1 MKKTTLE
8 KTARICGI
16 LKVSQSETLM
26 DGPENNQ
33 NEEQIKNFIYHCL
46 ELYIQKA
53 PIEEFMP
60 LIAENAVWISSGQD
74 EFVSTDEGCKEMLLK
89 KLSEETSFGKF
100 TGPEMTVIPLGDTA
114 ICFGMIRVFA
124 NAEEDGGTQIRFSIS
139 VNGVTSGNMKIQSVH
154 ASLPVSPVAFIAEKS
169 LPEKLEPQLLTGF
182 DDLEESFRIAA
193 DQEGIFVWTISLDTM
208 KLNVSASIVRMYEV
222 NMLPFTSLSEFCE
235 QTINQNFCHPDD
247 VSTYRRM
254 FKLLMDGA
262 KNVTCIV
269 RRRNRLTRQ
278 WDWLRI
284 SYNLSMFSEPG
295 KMRLIGSATEVN
307 SLMKAQQK
315 YYSFLN
321 YRLFA
326 QRDAIASFTVSLSRN
341 LCLDCRCN
349 IPPFSDLI
357 QNQGLDFFFKQL
369 ADDMPEGPERTSFQT
384 VFNTRMLLSRFKDG
398 ENSIH
403 YEFRY
408 HPKNGRPVW
417 RRSDI
422 ELLENP
428 DTHDVEAF
436 IYTFDIDY
444 IKNQQ
449 LTGRHLIQNDYE
461 FIGLIDTVEQKL
473 ITFTQNSADV
483 LLRDERIVDYQK
495 GLRSLLNLTE
505 EESASSE
512 AFDALAFER
521 IVDELSEKESY
532 VYTMQTSDSETGKKL
547 LKGWKCFYM
556 PDDAKLIVMTCT
568 DVTENFENEQKQKE
582 LLSMALEQARQATI
596 AKSSF
601 LSNMSHEIRTPLNAI
616 IGMTALASQD
626 PENMA
631 HVQDCLSK
639 IDVSAKF
646 LLSLI
651 NDILDMSR
659 IESGTATIKHEKF
672 SSAEL
677 IDSIDVIS
685 KSQAAAKGI
694 TYESRFLNAVDP
706 EYIGDQ
712 TRLQQVLINI
722 IGNAIKYTP
731 TGGSVT
737 LTVDRQ
743 KINASEAMLRF
754 VIADTGIGI
763 SRNFLPHIFEP
774 FKQEH
779 TGTTTVY
786 GGTGLGLAISKNL
799 VEMMGG
805 TITVQSVQGAGTTF
819 AITVMLGIDNS
830 QCDTEARIEEKPV
843 EVQPDEYDFTGK
855 RILLCEDH
863 PLNIEVAK
871 HILEHVG
878 FSVDVAENG
887 VIGVEQFM
895 DHGDDW
901 YSCVLMDIR
910 MPIMDGL
917 AATQKMRAA
926 PLPYAKTVPIIAM
939 SANAFAE
946 DVEKSLSAGMNAHLA
961 KPIEPDVLYST
972 LKRYIK

>member
-1 MKKTTLE
+1 MIEQDNSRL
-8 KTARICGI
+8 
-16 LKVSQSETLM
+16 
-26 DGPENNQ
+26 
-33 NEEQIKNFIYHCL
+33 EEQIKAFVYHCL
-46 ELYIQKA
+46 ELYVQKA
-53 PIEEFMP
+53 PIGEFEP
-60 LIAENAVWISSGQD
+60 LIAENAIWISSERD
-74 EFVSTDEGCKEMLLK
+74 EFVTNKEERSQLLLK
-89 KLSEETSFGKF
+89 KLSSDVTFGKF
-100 TGPEMTVIPLGDTA
+100 TDPELTVIPQGDTA
-114 ICFGMIRVFA
+114 LCFGKMDVFETA
-124 NAEEDGGTQIRFSIS
+124 DGRNGTQIRFSMDIC
-139 VNGVTSGNMKIQSVH
+139 GVLSGNMKIQGVH
-154 ASLPVSPVAFIAEKS
+154 VSFPFSPSLPDRKQVSDS
-169 LPEKLEPQLLTGF
+169 RQPESADTAVVQPRLVTGF

-193 DQEGIFVWTISLDTM
+193 DQEGIFVWTINLETM
-208 KLNVSASIVRMYEV
+208 SLNVSASIARMYEV
-222 NMLPFTSLSEFCE
+222 NMKPFSSLSEFCE
-235 QTINQNFCHPDD
+235 QTIEQKFCHPDD
-247 VSTYRRM
+247 VITYRRM

-269 RRRNRLTRQ
+269 RRRNRLNKQ

-284 SYNLSMFSEPG
+284 SYNLSMFSEPH
-295 KMRLIGSATEVN
+295 KQRLIGSATEVN

-349 IPPFSDLI
+349 IPPFSELV
-357 QNQGLDFFFKQL
+357 QNKGLDYFFKQL
-369 ADDMPEGPERTSFQT
+369 ADDIPEGEERTRFQT
-384 VFNTRMLLSRFKDG
+384 VFNIQMLLSRFKDG

-403 YEFRY
+403 FEFRY

-444 IKNQQ
+444 AKTQQ
-449 LTGRHLIQNDYE
+449 LTSRHLIQKDYE
-461 FIGLIDTVEQKL
+461 FIGLIDTVEHKL

-483 LLRDERIVDYQK
+483 FARENRVADYQE
-495 GLRSLLNLTE
+495 GLRNLLGVTE
-505 EESASSE
+505 EESAASE
-512 AFDALAFER
+512 ACDALAFDR
-521 IVDELSEKESY
+521 IVDELSEKDSY
-532 VYTMQTSDSETGKKL
+532 VYTMQASDPETGKKQ

-556 PDDAKLIVMTCT
+556 PEDPKLIIITCT
-568 DVTENFENEQKQKE
+568 DVTENFENEQRQKD
-582 LLSMALEQARQATI
+582 LLTMALQQAKQAAT

-626 PENMA
+626 QENMA

-659 IESGTATIKHEKF
+659 IESGAVSIKHEKF
-672 SSAEL
+672 SSSEL
-677 IDSIDVIS
+677 IDGIDVIS

-694 TYESRFLNAVDP
+694 AYESRFMNAVDP

-722 IGNAIKYTP
+722 VGNAIKYTP
-731 TGGSVT
+731 AGGSVT
-737 LTVDRQ
+737 MTVDRQ
-743 KINASEAMLRF
+743 KISTSEAMLRF

-763 SRNFLPHIFEP
+763 SRDFLPHIFEP
-774 FKQEH
+774 FRQEH
-779 TGTTTVY
+779 TGTTTTY

-805 TITVQSVQGAGTTF
+805 TITVQSTQGAGTTF

-830 QCDTEARIEEKPV
+830 QCDTEAQIEETSV
-843 EVQPDEYDFTGK
+843 DVQPETYDFTGK

-887 VIGVEQFM
+887 VAGVEQFM
-895 DHGDDW
+895 DHGDGW
-901 YSCVLMDIR
+901 YSCILMDIR
-910 MPIMDGL
+910 MPLMDGL
-917 AATQKMRAA
+917 AATKKIRGA
-926 PLPYAKTVPIIAM
+926 PLPYAKKVPIVAM

-972 LKRYIK
+972 LRRYIK

>member
-1 MKKTTLE
+1 
-8 KTARICGI
+8 
-16 LKVSQSETLM
+16 M
-26 DGPENNQ
+26 DEQ
-33 NEEQIKNFIYHCL
+33 YEEQVKNFIFHCW
-46 ELYIQKA
+46 ELYVQRA
-53 PIEEFMP
+53 PIEEFES
-60 LIAENAVWISSGQD
+60 LVADDAVWISSGKD
-74 EFVSTDEGCKEMLLK
+74 EFVTNSEEGRQLLLK
-89 KLSEETSFGKF
+89 KLSSEMAFGKI
-100 TGPEMTVIPLGDTA
+100 TGSDLTIIPQGDNA
-114 ICFGMIRVFA
+114 ICFGLLHVFA
-124 NAEEDGGTQIRFSIS
+124 NAEEDGGTQIRFSINVS
-139 VNGVTSGNMKIQSVH
+139 GVTSGNMKICGVH
-154 ASLPVSPVAFIAEKS
+154 ASLPASPLAMRPEIVRPVVS
-169 LPEKLEPQLLTGF
+169 EPQLLSGF

-193 DQEGIFVWTISLDTM
+193 DQEGIFVWTINLDSMT
-208 KLNVSASIVRMYEV
+208 LNVSSSITRTYEV
-222 NMLPFTSLSEFCE
+222 NMLPFTTLSMFCE
-235 QTINQNFCHPDD
+235 QTIEQGFCHPDD

-254 FKLLMDGA
+254 FKLLLDGA

-269 RRRNRLTRQ
+269 RRKNKLTRQ

-284 SYNLSMFSEPG
+284 SYNLSLFSEPQ
-295 KMRLIGSATEVN
+295 KPRLIGSATEVN

-341 LCLDCRCN
+341 LCLDCRCR
-349 IPPFSDLI
+349 IPPFNEIDQSK
-357 QNQGLDFFFKQL
+357 GLDVFFHRL
-369 ADDMPEGPERTSFQT
+369 SEDIPEGEERTRFQS
-384 VFNTRMLLSRFKDG
+384 VFNVQLLLSRFKDG
-398 ENSIH
+398 ETSIH
-403 YEFRY
+403 FEFRY
-408 HPKNGRPVW
+408 LPVNGRAVW

-422 ELLENP
+422 EMLENP

-444 IKNQQ
+444 AKNQQ
-449 LTGRHLIQNDYE
+449 LVSRHLIRKDYE
-461 FIGLIDTVEQKL
+461 FIGLIDIVEKQL
-473 ITFTQNSADV
+473 ITFTQGSQDV
-483 LLRDERIVDYQK
+483 LRSDWRIADYDDGMLEK
-495 GLRSLLNLTE
+495 LNLRPE
-505 EESASSE
+505 EAASSE
-512 AFDALAFER
+512 AYEALSLEHIREELAEKDA
-521 IVDELSEKESY
+521 Y
-532 VYTMQTSDSETGKKL
+532 VYTMQTVDDESGRKL

-556 PDDAKLIVMTCT
+556 PEDSKLIIITCT
-568 DVTENFENEQKQKE
+568 DVTETFEAEQQQKD
-582 LLSMALEQARQATI
+582 LLTMALEQAKQATV

-616 IGMTALASQD
+616 IGMTSLALQD
-626 PENMA
+626 AENQE
-631 HVQDCLSK
+631 HVQDCLGK

-672 SSAEL
+672 LSADL
-677 IDSIDVIS
+677 IDSVDGIS
-685 KSQAAAKGI
+685 KSQAATKGI
-694 TYESRFLNAVDP
+694 TYESRFVNAVDP

-731 TGGSVT
+731 SGGSVT
-737 LTVDRQ
+737 MTVDRQ
-743 KINASEAMLRF
+743 RISNTEAMLRF

-763 SRNFLPHIFEP
+763 SREFLPHIFEP

-779 TGTTTVY
+779 AGTTSAY
-786 GGTGLGLAISKNL
+786 GGTGLGLAITKNI

-805 TITVQSVQGAGTTF
+805 TITVQSTQGQGTTF

-830 QCDTEARIEEKPV
+830 VSNNAAEVEEKPV
-843 EVQPDEYDFTGK
+843 VVQPQVYDFTGK

-878 FSVDVAENG
+878 FTVDVAENG
-887 VIGVEQFM
+887 VSGVEQFM
-895 DHGDDW
+895 DHGDGW

-910 MPIMDGL
+910 MPLMDGL
-917 AATQKMRAA
+917 TATQKIRGA
-926 PLPYAKTVPIIAM
+926 PLSYAKTVPIVAM

-972 LKRYIK
+972 LRRFIK